1 MKQFTYVL
9 LIFIAAGILAGCGSA
24 DREPSREFYSNFT
37 IGEVI
42 AENEDYLLESSRVLY
57 GAEAGPPEPFVQ
69 RHEEIGVQ
77 IEATN
82 IPSFMEAIKL
92 GIEKA
97 VTDSGAQIQGYGSGS
112 IETIEHFSLAYTQDE
127 AYGTIQV
134 WGVHGVGNE
143 YKIIVLLTED

>member
-1 MKQFTYVL
+1 MKRLSLVILF
-9 LIFIAAGILAGCGSA
+9 LIVAVILAGCGRE

-57 GAEAGPPEPFVQ
+57 GAGAGPPEPFVQ

-77 IEATN
+77 IEAAN

-134 WGVHGVGNE
+134 WGVQGVGNE